1 MAIDKLENASA
12 RAQVLHLG
20 AQLGFEV
27 KETGREVGFQ
37 AVLSS
42 PPDESSSTTDRDG
55 VFFAVAPLGGGY
67 LSLSLVLVVDE
78 AFFREHVEEILG
90 VTARYDACV
99 SLARDGQLAEDEVY
113 LNLSLRIFLA
123 GLCEETLSLAV
134 QNLRAVRDALGG
146 AFP

>member
-1 MAIDKLENASA
+1 MDKLENASA
-12 RAQVLHLG
+12 RAQVRHLG

-27 KETGREVGFQ
+27 KESGREGGFE

-42 PPDESSSTTDRDG
+42 SQDTDG

-78 AFFREHVEEILG
+78 AFFREHIEEILG
-90 VTARYDACV
+90 VTARYDVCT
-99 SLARDGQLAEDEVY
+99 SLARDDDLTKDGRLAADEVY

-123 GLCEETLSLAV
+123 GLSEDTLSLAV